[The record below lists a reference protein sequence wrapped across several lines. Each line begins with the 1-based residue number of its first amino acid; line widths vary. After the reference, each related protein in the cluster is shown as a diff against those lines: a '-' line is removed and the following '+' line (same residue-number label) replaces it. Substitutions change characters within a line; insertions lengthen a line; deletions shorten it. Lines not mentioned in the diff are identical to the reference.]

1 MAFWAVVVDL
11 KGLIVIFHG
20 LVKEVQHVKCVT
32 QIVISRCISRIK
44 IDSKLVVVNSFLI
57 QLLDA

>member
-20 LVKEVQHVKCVT
+20 LVKEVQHVECVT
-32 QIVISRCISRIK
+32 QIVIRRCISRIK

-57 QLLDA
+57 